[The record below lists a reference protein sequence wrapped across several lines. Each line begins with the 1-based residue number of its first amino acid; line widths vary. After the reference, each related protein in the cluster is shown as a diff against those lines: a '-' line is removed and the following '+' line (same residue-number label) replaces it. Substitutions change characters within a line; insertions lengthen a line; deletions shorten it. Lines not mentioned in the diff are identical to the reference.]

1 MIVHSLADLARARG
15 ALPGTVAF
23 VPTMGALHDGHRE
36 LIRRAREAADH
47 VVVSVFVNPLQ
58 FGEQADLE
66 RYPRT
71 LEADAAV
78 CDAEGVAVVFA
89 PSVEDVYPRPLEV
102 SVSTGRMG
110 RVVEGA
116 ARPGH
121 FDGMATVVAK
131 LFGMVRPDSAF
142 FGQKDAQ
149 QLAVIRRLV
158 EDLNLGV
165 QVVAVPTVREPDGLA
180 LSSRNRFLS
189 EAERRT
195 ALALSRALFA
205 GRDAV
210 PDGVAA
216 VLAAAQPVLDEAAKA
231 DPPLCQDYLVLADPA
246 TFDPV
251 EPGHRGPAVLAVAAR
266 VGATRL
272 IDNLPLEF

>member
-15 ALPGTVAF
+15 ALPGSVAF

-36 LIRRAREAADH
+36 LIRWARKAADH

-78 CDAEGVAVVFA
+78 CEAEGVAVVFA

-102 SVSTGRMG
+102 TVSTGRMG
-110 RVVEGA
+110 RIVEGA

-131 LFGMVRPDSAF
+131 LFGMVRPDKAF

-149 QLAVIRRLV
+149 QLAVVRRLV

-165 QVVAVPTVREPDGLA
+165 PH
-180 LSSRNRFLS
+180 
-189 EAERRT
+189 
-195 ALALSRALFA
+195 
-205 GRDAV
+205 
-210 PDGVAA
+210 A
-216 VLAAAQPVLDEAAKA
+216 VLLELFTPHGVGTLIKA
-231 DPPLCQDYLVLADPA
+231 D
-246 TFDPV
+246 
-251 EPGHRGPAVLAVAAR
+251 
-266 VGATRL
+266 
-272 IDNLPLEF
+272 

>member
-1 MIVHSLADLARARG
+1 MIVHSLADLARARR
-15 ALPGTVAF
+15 ALAGSVAF

-36 LIRRAREAADH
+36 LIRRARELADH

-58 FGEQADLE
+58 FGEQADLD

-71 LEADAAV
+71 LETDAAL
-78 CDAEGVAVVFA
+78 CDAEGVALVFA
-89 PSVEDVYPRPLEV
+89 PSVADVYPRPLEV
-102 SVSTGRMG
+102 SISTGRMG

-131 LFGMVRPDSAF
+131 LFGMVRPDKAL

-158 EDLNLGV
+158 EDLDLGV
-165 QVVAVPTVREPDGLA
+165 EIVAVPTVREPDGLA
-180 LSSRNRFLS
+180 LSSRNRFLAP
-189 EAERRT
+189 EERRT

-210 PDGVAA
+210 PGGTAA
-216 VLAAAQPVLDEAAKA
+216 VLEAAQPALDEAAKA
-231 DPPLCQDYLVLADPA
+231 EPPLRLDYLVLADPA